1 MTLRLP
7 SPPLFAVLRLRGA
20 GEATDEH
27 LLALA
32 EGGVGA
38 IEVAMTTPGAV
49 DLIARTRAL
58 LPPNV
63 LVGAGTVMTA
73 EDADDVAAAGGQFLA
88 SPCLVEELAE
98 QPLPAIPGVLTPTE
112 MHRARRLG
120 WSTLKLFPA
129 RVGAAYVRD
138 VLQPMPGCAILPS
151 GGVSVATLAQ
161 WREAGAAG
169 AFIGGS
175 VLMDGG
181 RLLAP
186 DALRQRAGA
195 AARAWDEA
203 YAAAPRNSAA
213 ASR

>member
-1 MTLRLP
+1 MSLVLP
-7 SPPLFAVLRLRGA
+7 SPPLFAVLRLGGA
-20 GEATDEH
+20 GEATDDH
-27 LLALA
+27 LTALA

-49 DLIARTRAL
+49 ALVARARAL
-58 LPPNV
+58 LPAEV
-63 LVGAGTVMTA
+63 LVGAGTVMSV
-73 EDADDVAAAGGQFLA
+73 DQADEIAGAGGQFLA

-112 MHRARRLG
+112 MQRARRLG

-151 GGVSVATLAQ
+151 GGVSVDSLAQ
-161 WREAGAAG
+161 WRAAGAAG

-175 VLMDGG
+175 VLMGGG
-181 RLLAP
+181 RLLDP
-186 DALRQRAGA
+186 DALRERAGA
-195 AARAWDEA
+195 ARRAWDEL
-203 YAAAPRNSAA
+203 
-213 ASR
+213 